1 MIGYCCAIMLSL
13 LDIMA
18 RYERK
23 YELYRGGERV
33 VKLVEYDEKNCI
45 LL

>member
-18 RYERK
+18 AMNLSTNYIE
-23 YELYRGGERV
+23 EDSMWL
-33 VKLVEYDEKNCI
+33 KLVEYDE
-45 LL
+45 